1 VALPVGSVTV
11 SSVSTGSFFAGSSS
25 AQPRSR
31 IHKVMGHSPCPFVTA
46 RGFLGPRSSRFQC
59 LTAVPTRWVRR
70 PGRPGRHVGEE
81 VEMVTSWLGW
91 VLVGCGSA
99 EPAAVAPAA
108 EAPAPAAPARAG
120 KAGKGGRK
128 EKLDAACDTSLSSAG
143 GRPGGGVPGALR
155 RRLRHATRLRH
166 RPVQPP
172 TRGCVQRRCTP
183 GPSPAAGGTFRVTVE
198 GASSG
203 FTGSKR
209 KRGRVPLLSGEW
221 NPTFRVHVVER

>member
-1 VALPVGSVTV
+1 
-11 SSVSTGSFFAGSSS
+11 
-25 AQPRSR
+25 
-31 IHKVMGHSPCPFVTA
+31 
-46 RGFLGPRSSRFQC
+46 
-59 LTAVPTRWVRR
+59 
-70 PGRPGRHVGEE
+70 
-81 VEMVTSWLGW
+81 MVTSWLGW

-143 GRPGGGVPGALR
+143 GDPGEAFRVRCADGCATQPVYGTDRYTADSRLCAAAVHAGAI
-155 RRLRHATRLRH
+155 
-166 RPVQPP
+166 
-172 TRGCVQRRCTP
+172 
-183 GPSPAAGGTFRVTVE
+183 PAAGGTFRVTVE

-209 KRGRVPLLSGEW
+209 NGVESRSWSGEW
-221 NPTFRVHVVER
+221 NPTFRVHAVER